1 MGSPGP
7 SNGGEAPATDLRAQ
21 ARLPAALPP
30 GVGQPYISGKAG
42 PHHYSPDRQTVATII
57 DGKKRIPFMRGMLVH
72 HLIERGFDHDEAYDI
87 ADSVRQVV
95 REMGDV
101 SKKAMLELIAG
112 LLREQYGAR
121 QIGDLVFWERR
132 PTAINVDRKSGPRP
146 FSKESLSRSLQASG
160 LAPDAAFDIAREI
173 EANLIDQHRS
183 SITHVDL
190 ADAAAAAL
198 TERQGL
204 SYAERYFIVR
214 ALKDF
219 DKPLVILI
227 GGTSGVGKTTLAV
240 SLANVLDIPRVV
252 ATDDIRQIMRL
263 TLAPELMPAIHVS
276 SYQAS
281 EVTNTQ
287 DPSMDPVIAGYR
299 EQARTVAVG
308 VRAIVSRCVEENTSV
323 IIDGVHLLPGILD
336 LSEFEDRVFLA
347 PLCLSI
353 PDRDMFEE
361 RFQRRAVKEP
371 ERFPKKYVGH
381 LKQILKIQDH
391 ILEHTQREDIPVID
405 PTMVEDLRSAAVMVV
420 VERLQ
425 DRDEVRKALET
436 APFFKKL
443 NGRGKKKK
451 GKG

>member
-1 MGSPGP
+1 M
-7 SNGGEAPATDLRAQ
+7 
-21 ARLPAALPP
+21 
-30 GVGQPYISGKAG
+30 
-42 PHHYSPDRQTVATII
+42 ATIV

-72 HLIERGFDHDEAYDI
+72 HLIQRGFDHDEAYDI

-95 REMGDV
+95 REKGDV
-101 SKKAMLELIAG
+101 NKKDMVALISG
-112 LLREQYGAR
+112 LLHEQYGER
-121 QIGDLVFWERR
+121 PVGDLLFWERR
-132 PTAINVDRKSGPRP
+132 PTAIAVDRKSGPRP
-146 FSKESLSRSLQASG
+146 FSKETLSRSLQASG
-160 LAPDAAFDIAREI
+160 LAPDAAYDIAREI
-173 EANLIDQHRS
+173 EGNLIDQHRNH
-183 SITHVDL
+183 INHVEL
-190 ADAAAAAL
+190 QEAAATAL
-198 TERQGL
+198 TERHGL
-204 SYAERYFIVR
+204 SYAERYFTVR
-214 ALKDF
+214 ALKDL

-276 SYQAS
+276 SFQAH
-281 EVTNTQ
+281 EVIDTL
-287 DPSMDPVIAGYR
+287 DPVMDPVIAGYR

-308 VRAIVSRCVEENTSV
+308 VRAIMSRCIEENTSV

-336 LSEFEDRVFLA
+336 LSEYEDRAFLA

-361 RFQRRAVKEP
+361 RFQQRAVREP

-381 LKQILKIQDH
+381 LKQILQIQDH
-391 ILEHTQREDIPVID
+391 ILERTAREDIPVID
-405 PTMVEDLRSAAVMVV
+405 PTTVEDLRSAAVMVV

-425 DRDEVRKALET
+425 DRDEVRKALES
-436 APFFKKL
+436 APFIRRL
-443 NGRGKKKK
+443 NNGKKKK